1 MNRWLVLGGNF
12 FVMVVSIVSAIRVE
26 EIEMKVLLISSALV
40 SLILAISNIWSS
52 KKMDEKIQK
61 LEDDQFS
68 VTYNEEEEAFY
79 FEKGKRE

>member
-26 EIEMKVLLISSALV
+26 EIVMKVFLITSALV
-40 SLILAISNIWSS
+40 SLILAISNIWNS

-61 LEDDQFS
+61 LEDDQLS
-68 VTYNEEEEAFY
+68 VSYNEEEETFY
-79 FEKGKRE
+79 LEEGKRE